1 MKYEYLCRQWNLRE
15 KRSEYKNNLIA
26 KEILLKYLEKIK
38 ETELPYQITSN
49 AIDSLIYNYFY
60 IKDSDNESKN
70 NEILN
75 LYNFNYSMSIH
86 NAIYYLLAT
95 EREYVDC
102 IDPLSWPGVEE
113 INICDSKYSLN
124 TILGNIEVYKASELF
139 SSSSSEYI
147 FNKKLM
153 GQCYG
158 RTYDFLKENRDYQ
171 AVLSYMPYF
180 FYGGHYHAYLEKDG
194 NILDI
199 ASNAFYSSK
208 DSIDKI
214 FCGEIIAKLSYSQVQ
229 KKFNILKKTTP
240 NISSKPKLLTLALYY
255 DRKNYQKK

>member
-60 IKDSDNESKN
+60 IKDSDNESKI

-95 EREYVDC
+95 ER
-102 IDPLSWPGVEE
+102 
-113 INICDSKYSLN
+113 
-124 TILGNIEVYKASELF
+124 
-139 SSSSSEYI
+139 
-147 FNKKLM
+147 
-153 GQCYG
+153 
-158 RTYDFLKENRDYQ
+158 
-171 AVLSYMPYF
+171 
-180 FYGGHYHAYLEKDG
+180 
-194 NILDI
+194 
-199 ASNAFYSSK
+199 
-208 DSIDKI
+208 
-214 FCGEIIAKLSYSQVQ
+214 
-229 KKFNILKKTTP
+229 
-240 NISSKPKLLTLALYY
+240 
-255 DRKNYQKK
+255 